1 VIFVGIDWSETHH
14 DACIADLDGRMLAK
28 GRVPEGVE
36 GVARL
41 HEMVAAHAEDP
52 SQVVVGIE
60 LDRGLLVGALVAA
73 GYAVHAINPLSVD
86 RYRDRHRTSGAK
98 SDPGDAKVL
107 ADLRHLHREVA
118 GDSELAE
125 AVKVL
130 ARAHQGLIWS
140 RQRQL
145 NQLRNALREFYPAVL
160 EAFGTDLASKDALA
174 VLEVAPTPEE
184 GRSLTTS
191 RIVAVLKRAGRHRRI
206 TERAEEIKRALRSPQ
221 LEAPELVSRAYGDV
235 VRSTVRIVAEMSEQI
250 ESLAG
255 ELEASFEGHPDAEI
269 LRSLPGLGSVLGA
282 RVLAEF
288 GDDPDRY
295 ADPKTRKN
303 YAGTS
308 PITKASGRSR
318 VALAR
323 FARNRRLA
331 DALQMWAFCSLG
343 CSPGA
348 RRYYDA
354 HRAKGHTHQRALR
367 SLANRW
373 VGILHGCLRHRDSYS
388 EEGHGPMS
396 GTSPLDTLGPWDV

>member
-1 VIFVGIDWSETHH
+1 MIFVGIDWSETHH
-14 DACIADLDGRMLAK
+14 DACVMDVAGKVLAK

-41 HEMVAAHAEDP
+41 HEMMSAHAEDP
-52 SQVVVGIE
+52 SEVAVGIE
-60 LDRGLLVGALVAA
+60 LDRGLLVGTLVAA

-107 ADLRHLHREVA
+107 ADLVRTDRHLHREVA

-125 AVKVL
+125 AVKVV

-140 RQRQL
+140 RQRHL
-145 NQLRNALREFYPAVL
+145 NQLRNALREFYPAAL
-160 EAFGTDLASKDALA
+160 EAFGTDLASADALA
-174 VLEVAPTPEE
+174 VLGVAPTPGA
-184 GRSLTTS
+184 GRSLTTA
-191 RIVAVLKRAGRHRRI
+191 RIAAALKRGGRRRRI
-206 TERAEEIKRALRSPQ
+206 SERAGEIRVALRSHQ
-221 LEAPELVSRAYGDV
+221 LETSDVLSRAYGEV
-235 VRSTVRIVAEMSEQI
+235 VRSNVRIVAEMTEQI
-250 ESLAG
+250 DTLAR
-255 ELEASFEGHPDAEI
+255 ELEARFEGHPDAKI
-269 LRSLPGLGSVLGA
+269 LRSLPGLSSVLGA

-288 GDDPDRY
+288 GDDPTRY
-295 ADPKTRKN
+295 ADPKARKN

-331 DALQMWAFCSLG
+331 DALDMWAFCSLT
-343 CSPGA
+343 SSHGA
-348 RRYYDA
+348 RRCYDV
-354 HRAKGHTHQRALR
+354 HRARGKTHRQALR

-373 VGILHGCLRHRDSYS
+373 VGILHGCLRQRQIYR
-388 EEGHGPMS
+388 E
-396 GTSPLDTLGPWDV
+396 DVAWPGSVEAAA

>member
-1 VIFVGIDWSETHH
+1 MIFVGIDWSESHH
-14 DACIADLDGRMLAK
+14 DACIVDVDGRVLAR
-28 GRVPEGVE
+28 GRVPEGVD
-36 GVARL
+36 GVANL

-60 LDRGLLVGALVAA
+60 LDRGLLVGALLAA

-107 ADLRHLHREVA
+107 ADLVRTDRHLHRRVA
-118 GDSELAE
+118 GDSELADGI
-125 AVKVL
+125 KVL
-130 ARAHQGLIWS
+130 ARAHQSLIWS
-140 RQRQL
+140 RQRQQ
-145 NQLRNALREFYPAVL
+145 NQLRNALREFYPAAL
-160 EAFGTDLASKDALA
+160 EAFGTDLASPDALA
-174 VLEVAPTPEE
+174 VLEAAPTPAKA
-184 GRSLTTS
+184 RSLSTTK
-191 RIVAVLKRAGRHRRI
+191 IAAALKRAGRRRRI
-206 TERAEEIKRALRSPQ
+206 TERAEEIRAALLSSQ
-221 LEAPELVSRAYGDV
+221 LEAPPLLARAYGDV
-235 VRSTVRIVAEMSEQI
+235 VASTVRVVAEMTAQI
-250 ESLAG
+250 ETLAG
-255 ELEASFEGHPDAEI
+255 QLEAGFEKHPDAEI

-288 GDDPDRY
+288 GDDPLRY
-295 ADPKTRKN
+295 ADPKARKN

-308 PITKASGRSR
+308 PITKASGRSK

-331 DALQMWAFCSLG
+331 DALQMWAFCSLS

-354 HRAKGHTHQRALR
+354 HRAKGQTHQRALR

-373 VGILHGCLRHRDSYS
+373 VGILHGCLRHRQRYAEQLAWRMA
-388 EEGHGPMS
+388 EE
-396 GTSPLDTLGPWDV
+396 VAA

>member
-1 VIFVGIDWSETHH
+1 MIFVGVDWSESHH
-14 DACIADLDGRMLAK
+14 DVCAMDADGKVLAK

-41 HEMVAAHAEDP
+41 HEMVSAHAEDP
-52 SQVVVGIE
+52 SDVAVGIE
-60 LDRGLLVGALVAA
+60 LDRGLLVGALVAS
-73 GYAVHAINPLSVD
+73 GYAVHAVNPLSVD

-107 ADLRHLHREVA
+107 ADLVRTDRHLHREVA

-140 RQRQL
+140 RQRHL
-145 NQLRNALREFYPAVL
+145 NQLRNALREFYPAAL
-160 EAFGTDLASKDALA
+160 EAFGTDLASVDALA
-174 VLEVAPTPEE
+174 VLEAAPTPME
-184 GRSLTTS
+184 GRSLSTA
-191 RIVAVLKRAGRHRRI
+191 RIAAALKRGGRRRRV
-206 TERAEEIKRALRSPQ
+206 TERADEIKQALRSSQ
-221 LEAPELVSRAYGDV
+221 LEGPEVLSKAYGDV
-235 VRSTVRIVAEMSEQI
+235 VRSTVRIVAEMTAQI
-250 ESLAG
+250 QALAH

-288 GDDPDRY
+288 GDDPVRY
-295 ADPKTRKN
+295 VDPKARKN

-308 PITKASGRSR
+308 PITKASGRSK

-331 DALQMWAFCSLG
+331 DALEMWAFCSLS

-354 HRAKGHTHQRALR
+354 HRARGHTHRRALR

-373 VGILHGCLRHRDSYS
+373 VGILHGCLRRRERYS
-388 EEGHGPMS
+388 EERAWP
-396 GTSPLDTLGPWDV
+396 TLAEAAA

>member
-14 DACIADLDGRMLAK
+14 DACIVDVEGRMLAK
-28 GRVPEGVE
+28 GRVPEGVD

-41 HEMVAAHAEDP
+41 HEMVAALAGDP

-107 ADLRHLHREVA
+107 ADLVRTDRHLHRKVA

-130 ARAHQGLIWS
+130 ARAHQSLIWS

-145 NQLRNALREFYPAVL
+145 NQLRNALREFYPAAL

-174 VLEVAPTPEE
+174 VLEVASTPAE
-184 GRSLTTS
+184 GRSLSTS
-191 RIVAVLKRAGRHRRI
+191 RIAVVLKRGGRGRRI
-206 TERAEEIKRALRSPQ
+206 TERAEEIQGALRSSQ
-221 LEAPELVSRAYGDV
+221 LEAPPVLARAYGDV
-235 VRSTVRIVAEMSEQI
+235 VRSAVRIVVEMSEQI

-295 ADPKTRKN
+295 ADPKARKN

-308 PITKASGRSR
+308 PITKASGRSK

-331 DALQMWAFCSLG
+331 DALQMWAFCSLS

-373 VGILHGCLRHRDSYS
+373 VGILHGCLCHRERYS
-388 EEGHGPMS
+388 EERAWP
-396 GTSPLDTLGPWDV
+396 TLGEAAA